1 MQGEDGPE
9 KELDSLSAAVAA
21 ETGIPMGRVKKVL
34 LSAQRHQQA
43 GTPASAPSASLA
55 SQPAVQ
61 ADPLRFY
68 PLGANG
74 RTYPPLHQPRAG
86 DADTPD

>member
-1 MQGEDGPE
+1 MQAEIVPE
-9 KELDSLSAAVAA
+9 HELDSLSAAVAA
-21 ETGIPMGRVKKVL
+21 ETGIPLGRVKKVL
-34 LSAQRHQQA
+34 LCAQRLQRA
-43 GTPASAPSASLA
+43 SPSAPDSPALSASP
-55 SQPAVQ
+55 PALQ

-86 DADTPD
+86 HADSPD

>member
-1 MQGEDGPE
+1 MKGQDLPE

-43 GTPASAPSASLA
+43 GTSVSTPSASLD
-55 SQPAVQ
+55 SHPAVQ
-61 ADPLRFY
+61 PDPLRFY

-74 RTYPPLHQPRAG
+74 RTYPPLHQPGAG
-86 DADTPD
+86 DADTPA